1 MTPSS
6 LSNQLHQIAD
16 ALPPEATRD
25 DVRYQAQLHA
35 SIARGVA
42 DVEARRVIPVEDLM
56 KEFGVAE

>member
-1 MTPSS
+1 MTPSI

-16 ALPPEATRD
+16 ALPPEATWD
-25 DVRYQAQLHA
+25 DVRYLVELHA

-42 DVEARRVIPVEDLM
+42 DVQSRRVIPVEDVM